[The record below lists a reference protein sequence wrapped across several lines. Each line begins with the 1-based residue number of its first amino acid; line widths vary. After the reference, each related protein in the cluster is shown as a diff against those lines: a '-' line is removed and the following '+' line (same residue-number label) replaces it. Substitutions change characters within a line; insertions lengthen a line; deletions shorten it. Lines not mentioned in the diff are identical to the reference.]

1 MLKLL
6 GKWLK
11 VYEDEIGLF
20 VWTVVLFFL
29 LRSSNI
35 LLNNYAETA
44 FLKRFGVEYLPILYM
59 LNAIALFVI
68 MGLMTAIMGR
78 LPGARLLSYLFVFC
92 GVSTTVIR
100 FLIPFGIDLLYPL
113 LFMLKAQFEALL
125 GLLFWNLANDL
136 FNTIQSKRLF
146 PLITAGGVLGQII
159 GSFGTPFLAKAI
171 SLDNILL
178 AYLVTTLCG
187 AVIVNRME
195 GRYPALLLVDR
206 KKKEAKSR
214 SSMVEEFRKILP
226 LMKESA
232 LVKILVLLTFIPNI
246 VIPILNYQFNYA
258 VNAQFA
264 TESGLI
270 EFFGYFRGV
279 LNIISLIILMFV
291 GRIYGRWGLP
301 VALMFHPFNYVLAF
315 LGFLFRFDVFAAIY
329 ARMTTMI
336 LRTTINNP
344 ARNILMGLFP
354 ESFRAVVRPFLRGT
368 VVRIGLFL
376 GSGIILVSE
385 KFFHPKYLSLVAIPF
400 VSMWVVT
407 VFILKRQYSKILTDL
422 VSRDML
428 DLKALEETDIEQLFR
443 DKDTQSHLTQA
454 FLSARGNRCLW
465 YAGLLKSLAVPD
477 LDTQLL
483 AAIKHQD
490 DKTRIGLLELLSSQ
504 SGVDAVEV
512 LTGLADTNNPELL
525 VAVIKAAN
533 RLDTEFPH
541 GFYHDHVIESQ
552 HPEVRAHAV
561 IGLYQRDPSQYHSR
575 ITSWLNAEDIDL
587 RKAGII
593 AAGETG
599 EQSFAAELKGMLDDK
614 ENETVLSDVLK
625 GLQKLGEPDMNA
637 LALRYLS
644 YPSVP
649 LRVAALETMEII
661 DDELLKKII
670 PMLGDS
676 LEQVHELTKRK
687 IETAP
692 YHNAQL
698 LVELLSLPDSRVRK
712 GIFSLLESLD
722 VKDLDIFRFARGQ
735 LHSGYQY
742 LAEAER
748 LRTFPESPERNLLVA
763 HLNQKLLFRIENILR
778 VLAAQDRSGEMK
790 IIYRGVFSS
799 DTRQRSNALEALDN
813 LMDNALFKIM
823 IPLLEISSAAES
835 LAVGRRNFTLLDAD
849 IAPGE
854 FVSHLLSNDDWVT
867 VVLAMSFFKANGFE
881 QANLALIEALTRV
894 EDRHIR
900 MMAHNIIDHQ
910 TDHPGRREDV
920 MQNEVMISDKI
931 LLLKGIEIFEGL
943 AVSELAAVASVTEEL
958 NCPPGEI
965 VIKEGSS
972 GETMY
977 LIIDGEVSVIKDLGK
992 KSELELDRIRAG
1004 DYFGEMAL
1012 FENVVRSASI
1022 RTEQESRLLVLHK
1035 QEFNEIVREYPQIAL
1050 EICKV
1055 LGGRIRTLHE
1065 KIKSQTYCDLTRA
1078 IVTVAAPEK

>member
-1 MLKLL
+1 MMLKLL
-6 GKWLK
+6 GRWLK

-29 LRSSNI
+29 LGSSNV

-44 FLKRFGVEYLPILYM
+44 FLKRYGVEYLPILYM

-68 MGLMTAIMGR
+68 MGLMTAVMGR

-92 GVSTTVIR
+92 GVSTAGIR

-136 FNTIQSKRLF
+136 FNTRQSKRLF

-171 SLDNILL
+171 MLDNLLL
-178 AYLVTTLCG
+178 AYLVTTLAG

-195 GRYPALLLVDR
+195 GRYPTLLLAGG
-206 KKKEAKSR
+206 KKKKSKSR
-214 SSMVEEFRKILP
+214 SSMIEEFRKILP

-246 VIPILNYQFNYA
+246 VIPILNYQFNFA
-258 VNAQFA
+258 VNDQFA

-270 EFFGYFRGV
+270 GFFGYFRGV
-279 LNIISLIILMFV
+279 LNIVSLCILMFV

-315 LGFLFRFDVFAAIY
+315 LGFLFRFDVFAAMY
-329 ARMTTMI
+329 ARMSTMI
-336 LRTTINNP
+336 LRTTLNNP

-354 ESFRAVVRPFLRGT
+354 ESFRAAVRPFLRGT

-376 GSGIILVSE
+376 GSGIILISE
-385 KFFHPKYLSLVAIPF
+385 KYFHPKYLSLIAVPF
-400 VSMWVVT
+400 VSIWIVT
-407 VFILKRQYSKILTDL
+407 VFFLKKRYSKILTDL

-428 DLKALEETDIEQLFR
+428 DLKALEDTDIEDLFR
-443 DKDTQSHLTQA
+443 DKGMQSQLIQA

-465 YAGLLKSLAVPD
+465 YAGLLKSLAVQD
-477 LDTQLL
+477 LDTHLL
-483 AAIKHQD
+483 TAIKHQD
-490 DKTRIGLLELLSSQ
+490 DKTRIGLIELLSPQ
-504 SGVDAVEV
+504 SEEGAVQV
-512 LTGLADTNNPELL
+512 LTGLADTNNPDLL

-533 RLDTEFPH
+533 RLDIEFSH
-541 GFYHDHVIESQ
+541 QFYHDPFIDSQ
-552 HPEVRAHAV
+552 HPEVKAHAA
-561 IGLYQRDPSQYHSR
+561 IGLYQRDPSKYKAK
-575 ITSWLNAEDIDL
+575 ITSWLNAEDINL

-593 AAGETG
+593 AAGGTG
-599 EQSFAAELKGMLDDK
+599 DPSFAAELKGMLGAK
-614 ENETVLSDVLK
+614 ENEPILPDALK
-625 GLQKLGEPDMNA
+625 GLKKLDESEMNA
-637 LALRYLS
+637 LALHYLS
-644 YPSVP
+644 HPSVP
-649 LRVAALETMEII
+649 VRVAALEAIEIL
-661 DDELLKKII
+661 DDELLRKVI

-676 LEQVHELTKRK
+676 LEYAHELTKSK

-692 YHNAQL
+692 YHNSRL
-698 LVELLSLPDSRVRK
+698 LVESLSIPNSRVRK
-712 GIFSLLESLD
+712 GIFGLLESLD
-722 VKDLDIFRFARGQ
+722 VKDLDVFRFARGQ
-735 LHSGYQY
+735 LQSGYQY
-742 LAEAER
+742 LAEVEQ
-748 LRTFPESPERNLLVA
+748 LRAYPESPERNLLVD
-763 HLNQKLLFRIENILR
+763 HLNQKLLFRVENILR

-790 IIYRGVFSS
+790 IICRGVFSS

-813 LMDNALFKIM
+813 IMDSALFKIM

-835 LAVGRRNFTLLDAD
+835 LAVGRRNFSLMDAEVD
-849 IAPGE
+849 PGAY
-854 FVSHLLSNDDWVT
+854 VSRFLSDDDWVT
-867 VVLAMSFFKANGFE
+867 VVLAMSVFKANSFE
-881 QANLALIEALTRV
+881 PANLALIETLTRS
-894 EDRHIR
+894 ENRHIR
-900 MMAHNIIDHQ
+900 MMAQNIIDHQ
-910 TDHPGRREDV
+910 TNHPGRREDD
-920 MQNEVMISDKI
+920 MENEVIISDKI

-943 AVSELAAVASVTEEL
+943 SVSELAAVASVTEEL

-977 LIIDGEVSVIKDLGK
+977 LIIDGEVSVIKDLDK
-992 KSELELDRIRAG
+992 ENELELDRIRAG

-1022 RTEQESRLLVLHK
+1022 RTEQESRFLVLHK

-1065 KIKSQTYCDLTRA
+1065 KIKSQTYCD
-1078 IVTVAAPEK
+1078 

>member
-6 GKWLK
+6 GKWFK

-44 FLKRFGVEYLPILYM
+44 FLKRYGVEYLPILYM

-92 GVSTTVIR
+92 GVSTAVIR

-136 FNTIQSKRLF
+136 FNTRQSKRLF
-146 PLITAGGVLGQII
+146 PLITAGGVIGQII
-159 GSFGTPFLAKAI
+159 GSFGTPFLAKEI
-171 SLDNILL
+171 GLDNFLL
-178 AYLVTTLCG
+178 VYLVTTLAG

-195 GRYPALLLVDR
+195 GRYPTLLLSD
-206 KKKEAKSR
+206 KKKKKSKSR
-214 SSMVEEFRKILP
+214 SSMIEEFKKILP
-226 LMKESA
+226 LMKEST

-279 LNIISLIILMFV
+279 LNIISLCILMFV

-315 LGFLFRFDVFAAIY
+315 LGFLFRFDVFAAMY

-354 ESFRAVVRPFLRGT
+354 ESFRAIVRPFLRGT

-400 VSMWVVT
+400 VSMWIVT
-407 VFILKRQYSKILTDL
+407 TFFLKRQYSRILTDL

-428 DLKALEETDIEQLFR
+428 DLKALEETDIEHLFR
-443 DKDTQSHLTQA
+443 DKDMQSQLIHA

-477 LDTQLL
+477 LDTHLL
-483 AAIKHQD
+483 TAIKHQD
-490 DKTRIGLLELLSSQ
+490 DKTRISLIEILSSQ
-504 SGVDAVEV
+504 GGEDAVQV
-512 LTGLADTNNPELL
+512 LTGLADTNNSDLL
-525 VAVIKAAN
+525 VAVIKTAN

-541 GFYHDHVIESQ
+541 RFYHDHFIDSQ
-552 HPEVRAHAV
+552 HPEVRAHAA
-561 IGLYQRDPSQYHSR
+561 IGLYQRDPSQYHSK
-575 ITSWLNAEDIDL
+575 IMSWLNAEDFNL

-599 EQSFAAELKGMLDDK
+599 DQSFAAELKGMLGAK
-614 ENETVLSDVLK
+614 ENETVLPDVLK
-625 GLQKLGEPDMNA
+625 GLQILGKSDINA

-644 YPSVP
+644 HPSVP
-649 LRVAALETMEII
+649 TRVAALEAIEII
-661 DDELLKKII
+661 DDELLKKVI

-676 LEQVHELTKRK
+676 LEHVHELTKSK

-698 LVELLSLPDSRVRK
+698 LVESLSIPDSRVRK
-712 GIFSLLESLD
+712 GIFRLLESLD
-722 VKDLDIFRFARGQ
+722 VKDLDIFRFAKDQ
-735 LHSGYQY
+735 LQSGYQY

-748 LRTFPESPERNLLVA
+748 LRSFPESPERNLLVD

-813 LMDNALFKIM
+813 IMDNALFKIM
-823 IPLLEISSAAES
+823 IPLLEIFSAAES
-835 LAVGRRNFTLLDAD
+835 LAVGRRNFTLIDAD
-849 IAPGE
+849 LEPGA

-867 VVLAMSFFKANGFE
+867 VALVMSVFKADSFE
-881 QANLALIEALTRV
+881 SGNLALIEALTRS
-894 EDRHIR
+894 ENRYIR
-900 MMAHNIIDHQ
+900 MMAQNIIDHQ
-910 TDHPGRREDV
+910 TDHPGRREDD

-943 AVSELAAVASVTEEL
+943 SVSELAAVASVTEEL

-977 LIIDGEVSVIKDLGK
+977 LIIDGEVSVIKDLDTK
-992 KSELELDRIRAG
+992 DELELDRIKAG

-1065 KIKSQTYCDLTRA
+1065 KIKSQTYC
-1078 IVTVAAPEK
+1078 E